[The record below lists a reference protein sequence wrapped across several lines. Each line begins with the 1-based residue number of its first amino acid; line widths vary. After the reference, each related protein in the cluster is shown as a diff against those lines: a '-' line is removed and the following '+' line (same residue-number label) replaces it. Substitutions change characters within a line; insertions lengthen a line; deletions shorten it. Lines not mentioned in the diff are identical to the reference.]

1 MKYVAN
7 IADSPCVVTAAMLP
21 QRGQNARMAASTFHL
36 STIEKQVIRRALAP
50 YGGLKATRQEKEM
63 VAAQLGIGIAT
74 LYRKIKEE
82 QQAINRVE
90 TTPWD

>member
-1 MKYVAN
+1 
-7 IADSPCVVTAAMLP
+7 MLP
-21 QRGQNARMAASTFHL
+21 QRGQNAKRVTGTLHL

-63 VAAQLGIGIAT
+63 VAAQLGISIAT

-82 QQAINRVE
+82 QQEMNRVE
-90 TTPWD
+90 TTLWSH